1 MSPRDVPGQ
10 LQIGSLFPWLAQLAP
25 ATEAPRRDA
34 SPASL
39 APRPAATDLPR
50 AA

>member
-1 MSPRDVPGQ
+1 MSPRDVPGR
-10 LQIGSLFPWLAQLAP
+10 LHIGSLFPWLAQLAP
-25 ATEAPRRDA
+25 ATEAPRPDA
-34 SPASL
+34 SPTSL

>member
-1 MSPRDVPGQ
+1 MSPRDIPGQ

-25 ATEAPRRDA
+25 AETPRRDV

>member
-25 ATEAPRRDA
+25 AAEAPHRDT
-34 SPASL
+34 SPAPL
-39 APRPAATDLPR
+39 GPRPAATDLPR